1 MSKRVPGS
9 MRTRQSLSDLIEGR
23 LSSPDGRAELVRLA
37 TRLIVE
43 EAPEA
48 SRDAPG
54 REYYEHGASPG
65 QGYRNGSRTGR
76 LKTAEGLIEYAAPQI
91 ARRDEPFRSE
101 IRDRL
106 KGRTQAL
113 EDLAVELPARGLS
126 VRDIEDAF
134 RDESGRLSLSRTA
147 VFEIGERLWADYQEF
162 VGRDLS
168 EYEIVYLFVDGIAER
183 IRPGSKREPVLA
195 ARGFTSEGGKVL
207 LHLMAGSK
215 EDAETVTAFF
225 RDMRSRGLAETVLDQ
240 LERLVFAPQR
250 LEALIAGS
258 IARQKSSAATRRA
271 EVRRLEKQIREKDQA
286 LNRLYEAIEKGAVEL
301 DDTLGARTAKLR
313 SERDDLIRLKAET
326 ERRADPPRASIT
338 PDKIRA
344 FSKVMRKRLRDRDNR
359 ARKALLGLFVGRIE
373 VGDDKIWISGPK
385 AALAGAVAAND
396 QASTGM
402 VPGFDRE
409 WWAHKDSNLGPAD

>member
-1 MSKRVPGS
+1 M
-9 MRTRQSLSDLIEGR
+9 
-23 LSSPDGRAELVRLA
+23 
-37 TRLIVE
+37 
-43 EAPEA
+43 
-48 SRDAPG
+48 
-54 REYYEHGASPG
+54 
-65 QGYRNGSRTGR
+65 
-76 LKTAEGLIEYAAPQI
+76 
-91 ARRDEPFRSE
+91 
-101 IRDRL
+101 
-106 KGRTQAL
+106 
-113 EDLAVELPARGLS
+113 
-126 VRDIEDAF
+126 
-134 RDESGRLSLSRTA
+134 
-147 VFEIGERLWADYQEF
+147 GERLWADYQEF

-225 RDMRSRGLAETVLDQ
+225 RDMRSRGLGETVLDQ

-286 LNRLYEAIEKGAVEL
+286 LNRLYEAIEKGVAEL